1 MFWDTKSYK
10 ITDDGL
16 IDYDGAYALAQE
28 FKPDMLICGY
38 SSYPRDLDYKKFR
51 EIADSVGALLLAD
64 VAHFSGLLVS
74 GLVNSPFEYADV
86 VTSTTHKSLRGPR
99 GGLVFSRKQFSK
111 AIDDAVFPKM
121 QGGPHNH
128 TIGGVAV

>member
-1 MFWDTKSYK
+1 M
-10 ITDDGL
+10 
-16 IDYDGAYALAQE
+16 
-28 FKPDMLICGY
+28 
-38 SSYPRDLDYKKFR
+38 DYKRFR

-99 GGLVFSRKQFSK
+99 GGLIFSRKEHSE

-128 TIGGVAV
+128 TIGGIAV